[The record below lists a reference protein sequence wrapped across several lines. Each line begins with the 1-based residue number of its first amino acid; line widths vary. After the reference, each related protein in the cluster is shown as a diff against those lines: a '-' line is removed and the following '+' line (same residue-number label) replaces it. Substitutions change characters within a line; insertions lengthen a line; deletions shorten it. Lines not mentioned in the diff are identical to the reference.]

1 MGKGTEDI
9 LDVDVNVRAMCD
21 GFVPKDGAKF
31 GTIIRADRREEK
43 NSRLYIKN
51 VAEMMGKDLRFQT
64 VWHEEFAQGVHVYHA
79 ISS

>member
-1 MGKGTEDI
+1 M
-9 LDVDVNVRAMCD
+9 DVDVNVRAMCD
-21 GFVPKDGAKF
+21 DFVPKDGAKF

-64 VWHEEFAQGVHVYHA
+64 VRHEAFCAGTYTCPMQF
-79 ISS
+79 